1 MLKHLHIANYA
12 LINRLDI
19 DFSQGFSVITGETG
33 AGKSIILGALNL
45 LSGQR
50 ADTRAVQD
58 GSGKCIIEAVFDVA
72 KYDLL
77 HLFADL
83 DIEYAD
89 ECIMRREISPSGKS
103 RAFVNDSPVQLNVMR
118 EVASRLFD
126 IHSQHQNLLISDSAF
141 MLDFVDAV
149 AGNGDIKCEYRNRYE
164 AYVNAIREYET
175 LIKAAKSN
183 DDVDYLRYQLAQLA
197 GAKLRDGEQEALEE
211 EQNVLT
217 HAEEIKTDLYT
228 ISRIF
233 DNDDGGLLTEL
244 KKIVNTAAS
253 LQNLYQQI
261 EPIHSRLENS
271 YLELKDIAYDVSGM
285 ADDMTYDHDRLQA
298 VNERLDLIYSLQQKF
313 RVHTVSDLI
322 DKAKDFEDRLAMI
335 ENYDD
340 QKAQISARID
350 ATRSEAIRAA
360 NDLSASRVAVFSSIN
375 ASIIAVLHSLGMPS
389 ACVELATRP
398 KAELMPDG
406 LDEITM
412 LFTAN
417 KNRSMQDVAG
427 VASGG
432 ELARLMLAIKSVTCR
447 LKVLPTIIFDEIDTG
462 VSGEIAAKM
471 GDMMKQMGERMQVI
485 SITHLP
491 QIAAKGAVQYKV
503 YKHDNDGQTTTNIK
517 LLSSGERVEELAMML
532 SGNKITDAAIN
543 NAKEL
548 LKDE

>member
-58 GSGKCIIEAVFDVA
+58 GSGKCIIEAVFDVT
-72 KYDLL
+72 KYNLIQI
-77 HLFADL
+77 FADL

-126 IHSQHQNLLISDSAF
+126 IHSQHQNLLISDPAF

-149 AGNGDIKCEYRNRYE
+149 AGNSDIKCEYRNRYE

-197 GAKLRDGEQEALEE
+197 SAKLCDGEQEALEE

-340 QKAQISARID
+340 QKAQLSARID

-417 KNRSMQDVAG
+417 KNRSMQDVTG